1 MGSGQSQPTTP
12 NIDSAVGNDQMSE
25 PESKMQRSP
34 PKPPRNESSFARA
47 QRKCSK
53 KKRAYD
59 ACYTAQLT
67 GKGEE
72 CDDLFEAYRT
82 CFLRWMSKDMESR
95 GVAVKEGSMI
105 AEFKEETDDDEL

>member
-1 MGSGQSQPTTP
+1 MGSRQSQPSILPTDAT
-12 NIDSAVGNDQMSE
+12 VGNDQHIE
-25 PESKMQRSP
+25 IEGEIQRSP
-34 PKPPRNESSFARA
+34 RKPPRDESSFARA
-47 QRKCSK
+47 QRKCNK

-59 ACYTAQLT
+59 ACYTAQLS

-82 CFLRWMSKDMESR
+82 CFLRCMSKDMESR

-105 AEFKEETDDDEL
+105 AEYKEEIKDVER